1 MGPNRRAQTAVA
13 VICRVC
19 GIRFAASR
27 SHAITCTPTCRQ
39 RLHRG
44 EAFAYFAG
52 LSINQRH
59 AEREYHAERDHL
71 IASRRAKEPG

>member
-1 MGPNRRAQTAVA
+1 

-27 SHAITCTPTCRQ
+27 SHAVTCRQ

-52 LSINQRH
+52 LSADQRS
-59 AEREYHAERDHL
+59 AEREYHAARDHL
-71 IASRRAKEPG
+71 IASKRGREAG

>member
-1 MGPNRRAQTAVA
+1 MGPNRRAQPAVA

-27 SHAITCTPTCRQ
+27 SHAVTCTAAYRQ

-52 LSINQRH
+52 LSADQRS
-59 AEREYHAERDHL
+59 AEREYHAARDHL
-71 IASRRAKEPG
+71 IASKRGREAG